1 MVSLIIVIILYF
13 GLLYTAYNTQKSA
26 FVGILIILC
35 CFYDFLFIDISYTLP
50 AEITTILKPFQEFII
65 LIGCVLILLNRN
77 NKETIRISYKK
88 LLMSLCVLIPL
99 IVSIFSSIINGMEVN
114 ILITGFRCFFVPILC
129 TYIVTYKEGINIKPW
144 IFEIISLLMVIYA
157 IFQVYCFSGNLNE
170 LWVYESQYDSY
181 GENLIDKAYYN
192 YLKNGSLR
200 AISFFVTP
208 IDLSITSAACSL
220 FFICTYINLKKFN
233 YLFFSIFSILGI
245 FLSQTRIG
253 FFTLLIG
260 IGIIIYLKLNKVA
273 KKKCLIGGPLI
284 LIVITL
290 LYVVLIGDIDLSAL
304 GRLTQYIEF
313 NQNFSILGRGLGDQS
328 GVFSYD
334 SFILCC
340 LNLFGISG
348 ILYLSFYILLFSK
361 VIKIYN
367 QKKRDSLI
375 TFTIVLSSSMLY
387 VFGFHHIAG
396 SFIYWLVILLLFNAI
411 AFNNDKRI
419 NNTVK
424 KNISYQ

>member
-273 KKKCLIGGPLI
+273 KKN
-284 LIVITL
+284 V
-290 LYVVLIGDIDLSAL
+290 
-304 GRLTQYIEF
+304 
-313 NQNFSILGRGLGDQS
+313 
-328 GVFSYD
+328 
-334 SFILCC
+334 
-340 LNLFGISG
+340 
-348 ILYLSFYILLFSK
+348 
-361 VIKIYN
+361 
-367 QKKRDSLI
+367 
-375 TFTIVLSSSMLY
+375 
-387 VFGFHHIAG
+387 
-396 SFIYWLVILLLFNAI
+396 
-411 AFNNDKRI
+411 
-419 NNTVK
+419 
-424 KNISYQ
+424 

>member
-13 GLLYTAYNTQKSA
+13 GLLYTAYNTQKST

-129 TYIVTYKEGINIKPW
+129 AYIVTYKEGINIKPR

>member
-1 MVSLIIVIILYF
+1 M
-13 GLLYTAYNTQKSA
+13 
-26 FVGILIILC
+26 
-35 CFYDFLFIDISYTLP
+35 
-50 AEITTILKPFQEFII
+50 
-65 LIGCVLILLNRN
+65 
-77 NKETIRISYKK
+77 
-88 LLMSLCVLIPL
+88 
-99 IVSIFSSIINGMEVN
+99 
-114 ILITGFRCFFVPILC
+114 
-129 TYIVTYKEGINIKPW
+129 
-144 IFEIISLLMVIYA
+144 
-157 IFQVYCFSGNLNE
+157 
-170 LWVYESQYDSY
+170 
-181 GENLIDKAYYN
+181 
-192 YLKNGSLR
+192 
-200 AISFFVTP
+200 
-208 IDLSITSAACSL
+208 
-220 FFICTYINLKKFN
+220 
-233 YLFFSIFSILGI
+233 
-245 FLSQTRIG
+245 
-253 FFTLLIG
+253 
-260 IGIIIYLKLNKVA
+260 
-273 KKKCLIGGPLI
+273 
-284 LIVITL
+284 IVITL

-424 KNISYQ
+424 KNISYQWEKIFYLLFSIMKTLQVRKL